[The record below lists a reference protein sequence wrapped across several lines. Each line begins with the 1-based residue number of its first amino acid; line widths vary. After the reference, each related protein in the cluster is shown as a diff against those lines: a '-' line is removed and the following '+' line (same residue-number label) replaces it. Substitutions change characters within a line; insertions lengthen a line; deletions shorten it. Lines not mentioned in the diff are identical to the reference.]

1 MGYLKIK
8 REERYTLITI
18 EKDTADNV
26 LFEQLFSRVVEEMEE
41 GRLNFIFNFENIID
55 FNHSLYLKLNH
66 INNIILKEGG
76 ILVIACFNAVNPD
89 LFNDLDIISTKTV
102 SEGGDYIIMEE
113 IERQFM
119 EVDDDDL
126 EEDEMED

>member
-1 MGYLKIK
+1 MDYLKIEK
-8 REERYTLITI
+8 EERYSIVTI
-18 EKDTADNV
+18 EKDTADDM
-26 LFEQLFSRVVEEMEE
+26 LFEQLFSMVVEEMEE
-41 GRLNFIFNFENIID
+41 GRLNFIFNFENITD

-76 ILVIACFNAVNPD
+76 ILVIACFTAVNPD
-89 LFNDLDIISTKTV
+89 LFNDLDIVSTKTI

-126 EEDEMED
+126 EDDMED